1 MQYLIRIV
9 VDDIFNL
16 CFHIYDNLMVCTLCC
31 CFYSSAYKTLISIN
45 KAYNLLV
52 VWDFWLHTPRLC
64 ITWSES
70 RETSIVSIRL
80 PSMVADRMS
89 EFSLR

>member
-45 KAYNLLV
+45 KAYNLV
-52 VWDFWLHTPRLC
+52 V
-64 ITWSES
+64 
-70 RETSIVSIRL
+70 V
-80 PSMVADRMS
+80 
-89 EFSLR
+89 